1 MKYTSP
7 LPRNAINASDM
18 ATGKETVEALV
29 DVKTAAGGILMS
41 LAEDFTVIT
50 VSKIDSLILLMPAPT
65 AHVPRT

>member
-1 MKYTSP
+1 
-7 LPRNAINASDM
+7 M